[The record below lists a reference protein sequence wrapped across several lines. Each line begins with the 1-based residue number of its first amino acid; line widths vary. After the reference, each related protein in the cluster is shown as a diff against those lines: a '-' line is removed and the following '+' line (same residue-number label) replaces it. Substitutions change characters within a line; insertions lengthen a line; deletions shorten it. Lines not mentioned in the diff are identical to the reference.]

1 MVICYFGIYNKDY
14 ARNKIL
20 ISGLK
25 KNGVEVIECN
35 SKKHSLSKY
44 FDLIKQYWKLRK
56 KIDIIVVGFPGQ
68 TIVPL
73 AKLICRKKIVFDAFL
88 SLYDSM
94 VLDRKLVPKKS
105 LKAKYYWFFD
115 WLSCKLAD
123 EILLDTNEHINYFIK
138 TFNIKSSKFNR
149 IFIGADDAT
158 FYPRIVE
165 KDRDKFIVH
174 FHGTYIPLQGV
185 KYIIEAANIL
195 KDENIF
201 FRLIGNG
208 QEYKNIKEKIEYFN
222 LQDRIELVDLIPVE
236 EVSEYIAQSDI
247 CLGIFGD
254 TIKAK
259 RVIPNKLYECI
270 AMRKPVITANTLAMM
285 EAFRDNQEL
294 AFCQIANAQSLANKI
309 LELKNNQELREKLA
323 RQGYDLYKK
332 KFCPSVLGLELLNIL
347 KKYEK
352 EK

>member
-1 MVICYFGIYNKDY
+1 
-14 ARNKIL
+14 
-20 ISGLK
+20 
-25 KNGVEVIECN
+25 
-35 SKKHSLSKY
+35 
-44 FDLIKQYWKLRK
+44 
-56 KIDIIVVGFPGQ
+56 
-68 TIVPL
+68 
-73 AKLICRKKIVFDAFL
+73 
-88 SLYDSM
+88 
-94 VLDRKLVPKKS
+94 
-105 LKAKYYWFFD
+105 
-115 WLSCKLAD
+115 
-123 EILLDTNEHINYFIK
+123 
-138 TFNIKSSKFNR
+138 
-149 IFIGADDAT
+149 
-158 FYPRIVE
+158 YPRIVE